1 MSQKQTRGALKL
13 RERLKSKKP
22 RFRRQES
29 WRYKRVSQ
37 VWRKPDG
44 IDSKM
49 RSKLKGWP
57 KSVEIGYRGPRS
69 ARGLHPSGY
78 EEVLVRNADDLA
90 RIDPKIQAA
99 RIAHAVGMKKR
110 AEISLRA
117 GERHIYIVNPL
128 PEEKPSEEE
137 KEAEE
142 EAVVEEEK
150 EESEKAEETTKTSE
164 LEARTKREKGK
175 ESSEQEEKS

>member
-1 MSQKQTRGALKL
+1 M
-13 RERLKSKKP
+13 
-22 RFRRQES
+22 
-29 WRYKRVSQ
+29 
-37 VWRKPDG
+37 
-44 IDSKM
+44 
-49 RSKLKGWP
+49 
-57 KSVEIGYRGPRS
+57 
-69 ARGLHPSGY
+69 
-78 EEVLVRNADDLA
+78 VRNADDLA